1 MLAGAKTSGSASL
14 ITMVSVAT
22 HPTKSV
28 TTTSYVPATR
38 LERSSVLSVKPP
50 GPVQAYVNG
59 AVPPFTVRS
68 INPLFPP
75 SQETSTVV
83 YDKVAPV
90 ASVIVAVVVSVQPLS
105 SVTVTV

>member
-1 MLAGAKTSGSASL
+1 M
-14 ITMVSVAT
+14 
-22 HPTKSV
+22 
-28 TTTSYVPATR
+28 
-38 LERSSVLSVKPP
+38 
-50 GPVQAYVNG
+50 NG